1 MQARCPIEKVT
12 ENRLQQSRC
21 LIIYVTQRKGDSIMS
36 NQSKKE
42 YLAEIRKRYLS
53 SSKKEKQQI
62 LSEFCLTCDYNRK
75 YAIRLLNNAQQGP
88 SGPGHTGRRKK
99 YHDAALLA
107 FLERLWIATNLACSK
122 RLKVM
127 IPLWLPHYDQ
137 VLSERTKRLLG
148 TISHSTIDRLL
159 APRKSKYQK
168 LGLST
173 TKPGSLLKKHIP
185 IKTNQWDES
194 RPGFL
199 EADTVAHCGSSTAG
213 MFIFTVNTVDIATG
227 WTEQRAIW
235 GKGESGALQALKA
248 IEQALPFKIRGF
260 DCDNGGE
267 FLNWTVFKY
276 WVHRRRPVD
285 YTRSREYK
293 KNDNAHI
300 EGKNWT
306 HVRQYL
312 GYERLDQQHLVAQLN
327 ELYTTEWRL
336 LLNFFLPSVKLID
349 KQRHGSKTIKRYDA
363 PKTPLQRVL
372 ESSEIPNPVKERLR
386 SQLTTLNPFTLQ
398 QIIKK
403 KIKNILKHTT
413 PTTFIKKVS

>member
-1 MQARCPIEKVT
+1 
-12 ENRLQQSRC
+12 
-21 LIIYVTQRKGDSIMS
+21 MS
-36 NQSKKE
+36 TQSKQE

-53 SSKKEKQQI
+53 ASKSEKQQI
-62 LSEFCLTCDYNRK
+62 LNEFCLTCDYNRK
-75 YAIRLLNNAQQGP
+75 YAIRLLHKALEPP
-88 SGPGHTGRRKK
+88 SGPRHPGRRKK
-99 YHDAALLA
+99 YRDAVLLG

-137 VLSERTKRLLG
+137 PLSQHTKRLLQ

-159 APRKSKYQK
+159 APRRSKYQK
-168 LGLST
+168 LGLAT

-199 EADTVAHCGSSTAG
+199 EADTVAHCGTSASG
-213 MFIFTVNTVDIATG
+213 MFIYTVNMVDIATG

-235 GKGESGALQALKA
+235 SKGEQGVIRAFET
-248 IEQALPFKIRGF
+248 IEHSLPFKIRGF
-260 DCDNGGE
+260 DCDNGTE
-267 FLNWTVFKY
+267 FLNWTVLKY
-276 WVHRRRPVD
+276 WTDRRRPVQ

-336 LLNFFLPSVKLID
+336 LLNFFFPSVKLIN
-349 KQRHGSKTIKRYDA
+349 KQRSGSKTIKTYDA
-363 PKTPLQRVL
+363 PQTPLQRVL
-372 ESSEIPNPVKERLR
+372 ASPDISQIVKERLIT
-386 SQLTTLNPFTLQ
+386 QFNDLNPFTLQ
-398 QIIKK
+398 QCIKK
-403 KIKNILKHTT
+403 KIKNILKQAT